1 MMAIIRWVVGGI
13 FLALCAYITILQ
25 LGYVVA
31 VLLKKTTKHS
41 SLAPACIV
49 GLIGLLLLPD
59 PMMIRRWFW
68 VPLVLDPFVYR
79 LVFGLPMAIMRNV
92 KGK

>member
-1 MMAIIRWVVGGI
+1 MAIIRWVVGGI
-13 FLALCAYITILQ
+13 CLALFAYITILQ

-41 SLAPACIV
+41 SIAPACIF

-59 PMMIRRWFW
+59 PRTIQRWFW
-68 VPLVLDPFVYR
+68 VPLVLDPFVYM
-79 LVFGLPMAIMRNV
+79 LVFGLPIAILRHLN
-92 KGK
+92 KK

>member
-1 MMAIIRWVVGGI
+1 MAIIRWVVSGI
-13 FLALCAYITILQ
+13 FLALWAYITILQ

-41 SLAPACIV
+41 SLAPTSLV
-49 GLIGLLLLPD
+49 GLSGLLLLPD
-59 PMMIRRWFW
+59 PRIIQQWFW
-68 VPLVLDPFVYR
+68 VPLVLDPFVYM
-79 LVFGLPMAIMRNV
+79 LVCGLPIAILRHL

>member
-1 MMAIIRWVVGGI
+1 MTMTRWVVSGI
-13 FLALCAYITILQ
+13 FLALWAYITIVQ
-25 LGYVVA
+25 LGYIVA

-41 SLAPACIV
+41 SFTPACIY

-59 PMMIRRWFW
+59 PRTIQRWFW
-68 VPLVLDPFVYR
+68 VPLVLDPFVYM
-79 LVFGLPMAIMRNV
+79 LVFGLPIAIIRNL

>member
-1 MMAIIRWVVGGI
+1 MPMMRWIVCGI
-13 FLALCAYITILQ
+13 FLALFADSTILQ
-25 LGYVVA
+25 LAYVVA

-41 SLAPACIV
+41 SLAPAFIF

-59 PMMIRRWFW
+59 SRTIQRWFW
-68 VPLVLDPFVYR
+68 VPLVLDPFVYM
-79 LVFGLPMAIMRNV
+79 LVFSLPIAILRNL

>member
-1 MMAIIRWVVGGI
+1 MAIMGWVAGGI
-13 FLALCAYITILQ
+13 FLALFAYITILQ

-31 VLLKKTTKHS
+31 VLLKITTKHS
-41 SLAPACIV
+41 SLTPACIL

-59 PMMIRRWFW
+59 PRMIHRWFW
-68 VPLVLDPFVYR
+68 VPLVLDPFVYM
-79 LVFGLPMAIMRNV
+79 LVFGLPIAIMRNL

>member
-1 MMAIIRWVVGGI
+1 MAMMRWVVGGI
-13 FLALCAYITILQ
+13 FLALFAYVTILQ
-25 LGYVVA
+25 LGYVVV

-59 PMMIRRWFW
+59 PRTIQRWFW
-68 VPLVLDPFVYR
+68 VPLVLDPFVYM
-79 LVFGLPMAIMRNV
+79 LMFGLPIAILRHLN
-92 KGK
+92 KK